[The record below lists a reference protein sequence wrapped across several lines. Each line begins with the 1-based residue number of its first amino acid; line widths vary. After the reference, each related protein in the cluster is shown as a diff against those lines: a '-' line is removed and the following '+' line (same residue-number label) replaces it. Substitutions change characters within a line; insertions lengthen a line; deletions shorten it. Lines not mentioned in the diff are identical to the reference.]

1 MTAHK
6 ASPLGGR
13 LVSWPV
19 MLLAPFVIL
28 CALLIVKRLVFGIG
42 SVAALN
48 GGYPWGIWIAFD
60 LLVGTGF
67 ACGGWALAWAVYVFN
82 RGEYHPLVRPAL
94 LASLFG
100 YSLGGLSI
108 TIDVGRYW
116 NIPYFFIPGYFNT
129 SSVLFET
136 AVCMTIYIGV
146 MALEFAPVICERMG
160 WKVSLKRLN
169 KVMFLI
175 IAFGALLPTMHQSSM
190 GSLMISAGFKVHPL
204 WQSYELL
211 PLLSLLT
218 AFIMGFAI
226 VMFEGSL
233 VQAGLKGRAA
243 NEKHLFARLTQII
256 QVLLLLFVVLRF
268 GELIWR
274 DKTGYLFTADRF
286 AITFWCEIA
295 LMVFPLI
302 LFRFKRCRNDS
313 RLLFIG
319 ALSMLFGAALWRL
332 SYSLLAFNPG
342 GGYHYFPATSEVLI
356 SIGFVA
362 IEVCAYILLI
372 RLLPVLPALEGVH
385 KNYQAEV
392 KHEPTHHH

>member
-1 MTAHK
+1 MTGDK
-6 ASPLGGR
+6 SSPLGGR

-28 CALLIVKRLVFGIG
+28 CALLIVKRLAFGIG

-116 NIPYFFIPGYFNT
+116 NIPYFFMPGHFNT

-160 WKVSLKRLN
+160 WKGSLKRLN
-169 KVMFLI
+169 KVMFFI
-175 IAFGALLPTMHQSSM
+175 IALGALLPTMHQSSM
-190 GSLMISAGFKVHPL
+190 GSLMISAGYKVHPL

-218 AFIMGFAI
+218 AFIMGFSI

-233 VQAGLKGRAA
+233 VQAGLKGRGA
-243 NEKHLFARLTQII
+243 NEALLFARLTQIV
-256 QVLLLLFVVLRF
+256 QALLLVFAALRF
-268 GELIWR
+268 GEIIWH
-274 DKTGYLFTADRF
+274 DKAGYLFSGDRF
-286 AITFWCEIA
+286 ALTFWCEAA
-295 LMVFPLI
+295 LTMFPLI
-302 LFRFKRCRNDS
+302 MFRFKLCRHDS
-313 RLLFIG
+313 RLLFVG
-319 ALSMLFGAALWRL
+319 ALSMLCGAALWRL

-342 GGYHYFPATSEVLI
+342 GGYHYFPAASEVLI

-385 KNYQAEV
+385 KNHQAEV